1 MSSFTDPLTVVQ
13 LPDSDEWS
21 TLREFSYWY
30 DCDDTDQPMNV
41 RCHACVTVP
50 AGTRTDFASIP
61 RPLWSIVGH
70 PAGRYAQAAVLHDYL
85 YRIGGLTRAR
95 CDELFRE
102 AMEVLGVPWHQRWLM
117 WAGVRVGGALAYSG
131 GAR

>member
-13 LPDSDEWS
+13 IPFSDEWA
-21 TLREFSYWY
+21 TLRAFSFWY
-30 DCDDTDQPMNV
+30 DCDEIDLPMDV
-41 RCHACVTVP
+41 RCRGRVTVP
-50 AGTRTDFASIP
+50 EGTRTDFASIP
-61 RPLWSIVGH
+61 QVLWSLIGH

-85 YRIGGLTRAR
+85 YRTGALSRAR

-117 WAGVRVGGALAYSG
+117 WAGVRVGGALAYSK
-131 GAR
+131 GAP